1 MDDVVTHDVRGPGAA
16 AVTDGAIIDSGEHV
30 VVAQNT
36 PLLARCFL
44 AKPLSV
50 VHAEESEGVLERSLG
65 FWDLFAL
72 GFGGTVG
79 RCVAVCFAS
88 CRVHLVRAVAL
99 RHRRPFLRGLLSSE
113 GFRRRLSYE
122 AVFVCPRV

>member
-1 MDDVVTHDVRGPGAA
+1 MSSTLHTAGTPAMDDVVTHDVRGPGAA

-99 RHRRPFLRGLLSSE
+99 RAPSSL
-113 GFRRRLSYE
+113 FRE
-122 AVFVCPRV
+122 VF